1 MQCRAANSGQRSER
15 SWLRCDSLRV
25 CRQGPVPRDEHK
37 GHELH
42 GGPLCDVHVRQHC
55 RLDARDF
62 SIGGRGIDFLGG
74 FGLEEIERE
83 SPDFALDLPGR
94 RDGAA
99 PRGSLAAHVVV
110 EEGAGLRKLAPARGD
125 FHLQVVAISPHS
137 RGLHVERAHAR
148 DEQHHVVLARAVLQ
162 VTAAAVPVVLGAVPV
177 PAARVLR
184 ARQRRQQAVD
194 RRIHGHRRRQRR
206 RLQVR
211 KVFAQRQVACVTTVS
226 CDV

>member
-99 PRGSLAAHVVV
+99 PRGSLAAHVVA
-110 EEGAGLRKLAPARGD
+110 EKGAGLRKLAPARSD
-125 FHLQVVAISPHS
+125 IYLQAVAIGPHD
-137 RGLHVERAHAR
+137 RGLLPQRTHVRNEH
-148 DEQHHVVLARAVLQ
+148 QQIVLARAALQ
-162 VTAAAVPVVLGAVPV
+162 VAAAAVPVVLGAVPV

-184 ARQRRQQAVD
+184 ARQQRQQTVP
-194 RRIHGHRRRQRR
+194 ILCRRRWRR
-206 RLQVR
+206 WL
-211 KVFAQRQVACVTTVS
+211 
-226 CDV
+226 